1 MYRTSVHPSNLLDM
15 PRTNAALPP
24 SPGMPLV
31 HPFTSHFN
39 LLASSRP
46 VLCSALLC
54 PAPFDKPRTSEY
66 PPSSPTP
73 SLAIG
78 LGVVSARLGLDVRVI
93 VFLVVRFIAVLS
105 LLVVVPHVAR

>member
-73 SLAIG
+73 SLSAATLPSSSPHSSPPA
-78 LGVVSARLGLDVRVI
+78 LGCR
-93 VFLVVRFIAVLS
+93 
-105 LLVVVPHVAR
+105 